1 MIKYYFN
8 SDNNIIKLI
17 KQKVIILN
25 GDITKKHLGIDE
37 HTYKNLKNKLSSKN
51 VTNVIFIT
59 WKTITF
65 GTYVHVFIMINYN
78 CN

>member
-1 MIKYYFN
+1 MMLWIF
-8 SDNNIIKLI
+8 
-17 KQKVIILN
+17 
-25 GDITKKHLGIDE
+25 
-37 HTYKNLKNKLSSKN
+37 YKNLKNKLSSKN
-51 VTNVIFIT
+51 VTNVRFIT

>member
-1 MIKYYFN
+1 MMLWIF
-8 SDNNIIKLI
+8 
-17 KQKVIILN
+17 
-25 GDITKKHLGIDE
+25 
-37 HTYKNLKNKLSSKN
+37 YKNLKNKLSSKN

-78 CN
+78 CNCAKRCTSEKSNVCLSG